1 MVISVLVAYYT
12 SGAVHSP
19 LDWPEDEWD
28 RVIKTNLTGS
38 WLVAKHICRRM
49 RDAKLNGSVVNI
61 TSIAGLNRGHLP
73 GSTGYASSKAAVHYA
88 TKVALLILIKRLFC
102 TCVRDKQI

>member
-1 MVISVLVAYYT
+1 MFVFVVYYT
-12 SGAVHSP
+12 SGGVHSP